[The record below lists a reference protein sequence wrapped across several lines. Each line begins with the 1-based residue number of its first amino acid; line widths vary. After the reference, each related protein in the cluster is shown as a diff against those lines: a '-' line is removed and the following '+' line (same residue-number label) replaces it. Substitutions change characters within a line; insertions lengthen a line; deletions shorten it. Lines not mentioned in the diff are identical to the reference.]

1 MKIVSWNVRGIGSGR
16 KRGVIKENLLK
27 MRPDFVV
34 LQETKKE
41 ILEEKL
47 VGSLWKARNRSWVAL
62 PAEGR
67 SGGIIIIWD
76 VRGVRVRNSLVGRF
90 SVSIEVEEGDGSWWF
105 TGVYGPN
112 DYRERKEFWEE
123 LYGLHTI
130 CGPKWCLGGDFNVVR
145 FCHEKY
151 PLGRRTRSVRQFD
164 ELIRELALKDLAL
177 HNASFTWSNFRETPV
192 KCRLDRFLFTEEWG
206 AGKSDIR
213 QETGSRTCSDH
224 MPLILDTS
232 PVSWG
237 PTPFRLENMWLGH
250 SSFRQECEKWWR
262 EIEVEGWE
270 SYKIMEKLR
279 ALKEYIKVWNKEIF
293 GDTRIIKKE
302 VVDKIDEIDKKEENR
317 QLGDGERE
325 LRVRLR
331 NQLEEITFKEMVAWR
346 QKMKFRWIK
355 EWDYNS
361 AMFHRMVSYWRN
373 KNVINRIIREDEL
386 VLTDQREIV
395 NEIVSFYENLYKET
409 STGWWD
415 FEEINWGSISVERV
429 EWLERP
435 FEEEEIKKA
444 VFAKLLSNRLREVLE
459 ETISLAQGAFVHNR
473 QILDVVLVATEAVED
488 YRKRGERGVIFKVDF
503 EKAYDYVNWD
513 FLDLVLEKKG
523 FGVRW
528 RSWMRGCIS
537 SANFS
542 IMINGKPRGR
552 FGASRGLR
560 QGDPLSPFLFIL
572 VADILGRMMDKAVGI
587 GEVKG
592 FKVGREEVVVSHLQF
607 ADDTLFLLEPDKSNI
622 EKVNTILKFFSMCS
636 GLKINMN
643 KSSLAGITLTE
654 QEVGVLASEV
664 GCEKGSWPLKYLGL
678 PLGGNPNSA
687 EFWNPVIEKGSKRLD
702 GWKKAFLSKGGRLTL
717 IQSVLSSIPT
727 YYMSLFKLPRVV
739 AASLE
744 KMMREFLWDRDSTG
758 KGRSLVRWKTVCKPK
773 ELGGLGIGNLILRN
787 KALLGKWLWRFPLE
801 QHSLWAVV
809 IRSKYGLDR
818 NGWDTN
824 RVTSFF
830 DCLLGN
836 ANSFN
841 FEPFRFIW
849 KSSVPHRVKVSA
861 WLIYL
866 GKLNTCDRVQR
877 RNPQMMLS
885 PNRCV
890 MCKRDEESVNHLFLH
905 CCSARFLWLKALGEV
920 GIHWAAPASVRCMF
934 LDRTLGYGSNNMAKT
949 LWNCMVFSLLWHIW
963 LERNIRIF
971 EDKEMLLED
980 IFEKAKFSTL
990 QWAFSDKSFKGFPFS
1005 LVAFNWKDVIGIS

>member
-1 MKIVSWNVRGIGSGR
+1 MEECNLQRSQRQLDSSGVRLGDR
-16 KRGVIKENLLK
+16 L
-27 MRPDFVV
+27 
-34 LQETKKE
+34 
-41 ILEEKL
+41 ILELQGE
-47 VGSLWKARNRSWVAL
+47 RN
-62 PAEGR
+62 
-67 SGGIIIIWD
+67 
-76 VRGVRVRNSLVGRF
+76 
-90 SVSIEVEEGDGSWWF
+90 
-105 TGVYGPN
+105 
-112 DYRERKEFWEE
+112 EFWEE

-145 FCHEKY
+145 FFHEKY
-151 PLGRRTRSVRQFD
+151 PLGRRTRSVRQ
-164 ELIRELALKDLAL
+164 
-177 HNASFTWSNFRETPV
+177 
-192 KCRLDRFLFTEEWG
+192 
-206 AGKSDIR
+206 

-232 PVSWG
+232 PISWG
-237 PTPFRLENMWLGH
+237 PTPFRFENMWLGH

-262 EIEVEGWE
+262 VIEVEGWE

-279 ALKEYIKVWNKEIF
+279 VLKEYIKVWNKEIF

-302 VVDKIDEIDKKEENR
+302 VVDKIDEIDKKEGNR

-415 FEEINWGSISVERV
+415 FEEITWGSPDGFTGGFFQDCWDFLKDDIVKV
-429 EWLERP
+429 LEEFYFNGKVCGNMNHTFLCLIP
-435 FEEEEIKKA
+435 KKLDA
-444 VFAKLLSNRLREVLE
+444 QKVLE
-459 ETISLAQGAFVHNR
+459 ETISLVQGAFVHNR

-488 YRKRGERGVIFKVDF
+488 YRIRGERGVIFKVDF
-503 EKAYDYVNWD
+503 EKAYDHVNWD
-513 FLDLVLEKKG
+513 FLDFVLEKKG

-537 SANFS
+537 LANFS

-572 VADILGRMMDKAVGI
+572 VVDILGRMMDKAVRI

-592 FKVGREEVVVSHLQF
+592 FKVGREEEVVSHLQF

-643 KSSLAGITLTE
+643 KSSLAGISLTE
-654 QEVGVLASEV
+654 EEVRVLASEV
-664 GCEKGSWPLKYLGL
+664 GCEKGSWPMKYLGL

-687 EFWNPVIEKGSKRLD
+687 EFWTPVIEKVSKRLD

-717 IQSVLSSIPT
+717 IQSVLSSIPI
-727 YYMSLFKLPRVV
+727 YYMSLFKMPRVV

-744 KMMREFLWDRDSTG
+744 KMMGLWSLFLFSSLS
-758 KGRSLVRWKTVCKPK
+758 GRLV
-773 ELGGLGIGNLILRN
+773 LLRFALFSRFFVISN
-787 KALLGKWLWRFPLE
+787 KIFSYQKNS
-801 QHSLWAVV
+801 HSL
-809 IRSKYGLDR
+809 
-818 NGWDTN
+818 
-824 RVTSFF
+824 
-830 DCLLGN
+830 C
-836 ANSFN
+836 NS
-841 FEPFRFIW
+841 
-849 KSSVPHRVKVSA
+849 
-861 WLIYL
+861 L
-866 GKLNTCDRVQR
+866 
-877 RNPQMMLS
+877 
-885 PNRCV
+885 
-890 MCKRDEESVNHLFLH
+890 
-905 CCSARFLWLKALGEV
+905 
-920 GIHWAAPASVRCMF
+920 
-934 LDRTLGYGSNNMAKT
+934 
-949 LWNCMVFSLLWHIW
+949 
-963 LERNIRIF
+963 
-971 EDKEMLLED
+971 
-980 IFEKAKFSTL
+980 
-990 QWAFSDKSFKGFPFS
+990 SDKKK
-1005 LVAFNWKDVIGIS
+1005 AFLY

>member
-1 MKIVSWNVRGIGSGR
+1 MEKCNLQRSQRQLDSSGVRLGDR
-16 KRGVIKENLLK
+16 L
-27 MRPDFVV
+27 
-34 LQETKKE
+34 
-41 ILEEKL
+41 ILEL
-47 VGSLWKARNRSWVAL
+47 QG
-62 PAEGR
+62 
-67 SGGIIIIWD
+67 
-76 VRGVRVRNSLVGRF
+76 
-90 SVSIEVEEGDGSWWF
+90 
-105 TGVYGPN
+105 
-112 DYRERKEFWEE
+112 ERKEFWEE

-151 PLGRRTRSVRQFD
+151 PLGRRTRSVRQ
-164 ELIRELALKDLAL
+164 
-177 HNASFTWSNFRETPV
+177 
-192 KCRLDRFLFTEEWG
+192 
-206 AGKSDIR
+206 

-237 PTPFRLENMWLGH
+237 PTPFRFENMWLGH

-262 EIEVEGWE
+262 VIEVEGWE

-279 ALKEYIKVWNKEIF
+279 VLKEYIKVWNKEIF

-302 VVDKIDEIDKKEENR
+302 VVDKIDEIDKKEGNR

-361 AMFHRMVSYWRN
+361 AMFHCMVSYWRN

-409 STGWWD
+409 STRWWD
-415 FEEINWGSISVERV
+415 FEEITWGSPDGFTGGFFQDCWDFLKDDIVKV
-429 EWLERP
+429 LEEFYFNGKVCGNMNHTFLCLIP
-435 FEEEEIKKA
+435 KKLDA
-444 VFAKLLSNRLREVLE
+444 QKVLE

-488 YRKRGERGVIFKVDF
+488 YRIRGERGVIFKVDF
-503 EKAYDYVNWD
+503 EKAYDHVNWD
-513 FLDLVLEKKG
+513 FLDFVLEKKG

-537 SANFS
+537 SVNFS

-572 VADILGRMMDKAVGI
+572 VADILGRMMDKAVRI

-592 FKVGREEVVVSHLQF
+592 FKVGREEEVVSHLQF
-607 ADDTLFLLEPDKSNI
+607 VDDTLFLLEPDKSNI

-643 KSSLAGITLTE
+643 KSSLAGISLTE
-654 QEVGVLASEV
+654 EEVGVLASEV
-664 GCEKGSWPLKYLGL
+664 GCEKGSWPMKYLGL

-687 EFWNPVIEKGSKRLD
+687 EFWTPVIEKVSKRLD

-717 IQSVLSSIPT
+717 IQSVLSSIPI
-727 YYMSLFKLPRVV
+727 YYMSLFKMPRVV

-744 KMMREFLWDRDSTG
+744 KMMGLWS
-758 KGRSLVRWKTVCKPK
+758 
-773 ELGGLGIGNLILRN
+773 
-787 KALLGKWLWRFPLE
+787 
-801 QHSLWAVV
+801 
-809 IRSKYGLDR
+809 
-818 NGWDTN
+818 
-824 RVTSFF
+824 
-830 DCLLGN
+830 
-836 ANSFN
+836 
-841 FEPFRFIW
+841 
-849 KSSVPHRVKVSA
+849 
-861 WLIYL
+861 
-866 GKLNTCDRVQR
+866 
-877 RNPQMMLS
+877 
-885 PNRCV
+885 
-890 MCKRDEESVNHLFLH
+890 LFLF
-905 CCSARFLWLKALGEV
+905 SSLSGRLVFLRFALFSRFFVISNKIFSYQKKKIQYTYLK
-920 GIHWAAPASVRCMF
+920 
-934 LDRTLGYGSNNMAKT
+934 
-949 LWNCMVFSLLWHIW
+949 
-963 LERNIRIF
+963 
-971 EDKEMLLED
+971 
-980 IFEKAKFSTL
+980 
-990 QWAFSDKSFKGFPFS
+990 
-1005 LVAFNWKDVIGIS
+1005 